1 MSAESIVCSNYF
13 HYRYT
18 PVSLDIIIFS
28 LTIRKC
34 FDFVAMLKH
43 DMFRS
48 MFPIPFSK
56 HTFWFFIVLFS
67 ILRQA
72 VYNSQCPSGSNHCF
86 I

>member
-1 MSAESIVCSNYF
+1 MVIILIRYGVARCSDC
-13 HYRYT
+13 HKSSQDT
-18 PVSLDIIIFS
+18 IFS
-28 LTIRKC
+28 EV
-34 FDFVAMLKH
+34 FYFVAMLKH

>member
-1 MSAESIVCSNYF
+1 MGLPSAQIVINPPRIQY
-13 HYRYT
+13 
-18 PVSLDIIIFS
+18 SL
-28 LTIRKC
+28 KC

-48 MFPIPFSK
+48 MFPTPFSK